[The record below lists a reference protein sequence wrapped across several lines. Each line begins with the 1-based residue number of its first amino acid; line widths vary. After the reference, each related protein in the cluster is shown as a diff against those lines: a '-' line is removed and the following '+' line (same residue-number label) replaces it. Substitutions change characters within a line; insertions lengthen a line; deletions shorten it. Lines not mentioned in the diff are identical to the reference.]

1 MLSCYVRIFKET
13 MNMSTY
19 AYRKFKDQN
28 VYLLCEE
35 NAFMSRDFVN
45 HFNALGFEKYSIE
58 HGYAF

>member
-1 MLSCYVRIFKET
+1 
-13 MNMSTY
+13 MSTY

-35 NAFMSRDFVN
+35 NAFMSRVFVN

-58 HGYAF
+58 YGYAF